1 MNNIYE
7 LFLDPMMTAKE
18 ELDIFRNTYNKEGR
32 GPNSF
37 KSLKKSS
44 LIFGSINV
52 LLILIP
58 IIFSVLNMIDDNSN
72 LELSKFDT
80 SEFED
85 VVKSFSLEEA
95 KLNNFPLQLELETI
109 IETRDNNKNEN
120 FSFEIEIIKSFGN
133 CYLSSVEGMVQANF
147 NENVTENEQ
156 RKKTEFDFNNDELL
170 ASYGSTRFNNYTTVT
185 SFVV

>member
-18 ELDIFRNTYNKEGR
+18 ELHIFRNTYNKEGR

-37 KSLKKSS
+37 KSWKKSS

-58 IIFSVLNMIDDNSN
+58 IIFSVLNMIDNNSN
-72 LELSKFDT
+72 LESSKFDT

-109 IETRDNNKNEN
+109 IETRDKNKNEN

-170 ASYGSTRFNNYTTVT
+170 ASYGSTRLDNYTTVT

>member
-1 MNNIYE
+1 
-7 LFLDPMMTAKE
+7 
-18 ELDIFRNTYNKEGR
+18 
-32 GPNSF
+32 
-37 KSLKKSS
+37 
-44 LIFGSINV
+44 
-52 LLILIP
+52 
-58 IIFSVLNMIDDNSN
+58 MIDDNSN

-147 NENVTENEQ
+147 NQNVTENEQ
-156 RKKTEFDFNNDELL
+156 RKKAGKKQLIKVL
-170 ASYGSTRFNNYTTVT
+170 RL
-185 SFVV
+185 

>member
-1 MNNIYE
+1 
-7 LFLDPMMTAKE
+7 
-18 ELDIFRNTYNKEGR
+18 
-32 GPNSF
+32 
-37 KSLKKSS
+37 
-44 LIFGSINV
+44 
-52 LLILIP
+52 
-58 IIFSVLNMIDDNSN
+58 MIDNNSN
-72 LELSKFDT
+72 LESSKFDT

-95 KLNNFPLQLELETI
+95 KFNNFPLQLELETI
-109 IETRDNNKNEN
+109 IETRDDNKNEN

-170 ASYGSTRFNNYTTVT
+170 ASYGSTRLDNYTSVT

>member
-18 ELDIFRNTYNKEGR
+18 ELYLFRNTYNKKGR

-37 KSLKKSS
+37 KSWKKSS

-58 IIFSVLNMIDDNSN
+58 IIFSILNMVDNNSN
-72 LELSKFDT
+72 LESSKFDT
-80 SEFED
+80 SEFRD
-85 VVKSFSLEEA
+85 VVKSFFLEEA
-95 KLNNFPLQLELETI
+95 KFNNFSLQLELEKI
-109 IETRDNNKNEN
+109 IETRDENKNET
-120 FSFEIEIIKSFGN
+120 SLFEIEIIKSFGN
-133 CYLSSVEGMVQANF
+133 CYLSSVEGMVQANT
-147 NENVTENEQ
+147 NDNVTENEQ

-170 ASYGSTRFNNYTTVT
+170 ASYGSTRFNNYTTFT

>member
-1 MNNIYE
+1 MG
-7 LFLDPMMTAKE
+7 
-18 ELDIFRNTYNKEGR
+18 YNKEGR

-58 IIFSVLNMIDDNSN
+58 IIFSILNIVDNSN
-72 LELSKFDT
+72 LESSKFDT

-85 VVKSFSLEEA
+85 VVKSLFLEET
-95 KLNNFPLQLELETI
+95 KFNNFPLQLELETI
-109 IETRDNNKNEN
+109 LETRDKNKNEN

-133 CYLSSVEGMVQANF
+133 CYLSAVEGMVQANF
-147 NENVTENEQ
+147 NKN
-156 RKKTEFDFNNDELL
+156 
-170 ASYGSTRFNNYTTVT
+170 
-185 SFVV
+185 